1 MASVLRSSILNLAA
15 TIVSLIAGF
24 ATSIIT
30 ARLLGPGGSGTVAFA
45 IWAVTS
51 ASALADA
58 GMPQTLLR
66 HVGSTGKDERAWKMQ
81 VRAAFR
87 VFILPVGAVAVAMLC
102 YSVLGHLED
111 GSDAGLVWTVTTVL
125 FLAYAFAHF
134 SGAIARG
141 RDRFSETAA
150 STVIGCLLQIPLVF
164 AGAWFF
170 GPAGALAGMVVR
182 YLPQGLRLQRYLDL
196 RLPVARSSLTSDM
209 RTYGRQMWLSD
220 LVDVVGLSRIEFLF
234 LGFFFS
240 GVEVG
245 YFAAAM
251 VFAGLVGQLTLQ
263 ISPALI
269 VGFSA
274 AASTE
279 DRSRL
284 YRQSLRTIALLVFPI
299 SLGGA
304 AIIPELLPLLLGE
317 EFRPASSAAS
327 LLLGISLLPGL
338 AVVPWG
344 FLAGSGYGQK
354 LLSVMLISALG
365 SAILLA
371 LAVPLFGVMGAAL
384 ARALIEALS
393 LAMLLMIAARA
404 GGHVPVVILL
414 KTMAAAALCGVVAF
428 GATQLLDGGSGIVL
442 GIATGAIA
450 YLVAVRLFRLIEA
463 SDTLLVETV
472 AGRLPAPA
480 ARLVRILLRLIAPMP
495 V

>member
-1 MASVLRSSILNLAA
+1 MASVLRSSVLNLAA

-30 ARLLGPGGSGTVAFA
+30 ARLLGPGGSGAVAFA

-51 ASALADA
+51 ASAIADF

-66 HVGSTGKDERAWKMQ
+66 HVGSTGTDDRAWKMQ
-81 VRAAFR
+81 VRAAFQ
-87 VFILPVGAVAVAMLC
+87 VFILPVGAVALAMLG
-102 YSVLGHLED
+102 YSAFGRITEGD
-111 GSDAGLVWTVTTVL
+111 DTGLIWIITTLL
-125 FLAYAFAHF
+125 FLAYTFAHF

-170 GPAGALAGMVVR
+170 GPAGALAGVIVR
-182 YLPQGLRLQRYLDL
+182 YLPQGLRLRRYLDL
-196 RLPVARSSLTSDM
+196 RLPVAGSSLTADM
-209 RTYGRQMWLSD
+209 RAYGRQMWLSD

-240 GVEVG
+240 STEVG

-274 AASTE
+274 AGTSE
-279 DRSRL
+279 DRLTL

-317 EFRPASSAAS
+317 EFRPAATAAS

-344 FLAGSGYGQK
+344 FLAGSGSGQK
-354 LLSVMLISALG
+354 LLSVMLISAIV
-365 SAILLA
+365 SAVLLVV
-371 LAVPLFGVMGAAL
+371 AVPYFGVIGAAL
-384 ARALIEALS
+384 VRAFVEALS
-393 LAMLLMIAARA
+393 LGMLLMIAARA
-404 GGHVPVVILL
+404 GGAMPGFILL
-414 KTMAAAALCGVVAF
+414 KTLTAAAICGMIAY
-428 GATQLLDGGSGIVL
+428 GTTQMVSGVSGIALAIV
-442 GIATGAIA
+442 AGALA
-450 YLVAVRLFRLIEA
+450 YLLAVRLFRLIDA
-463 SDTLLVETV
+463 CDTIKLETA
-472 AGRLPAPA
+472 AGRLPGSA
-480 ARLVRILLRLIAPMP
+480 AWLLRRLLRLIAPMP
-495 V
+495 A

>member
-1 MASVLRSSILNLAA
+1 MASVLRSSVLNLAA
-15 TIVSLIAGF
+15 TIISLIAGF

-30 ARLLGPGGSGTVAFA
+30 ARLLGPGGAGTVAFA

-51 ASALADA
+51 ASAIADF

-66 HVGSTGKDERAWKMQ
+66 HVGTTGSDDRAWRMQ

-87 VFILPVGAVAVAMLC
+87 IFILPVGAVAMAMLC
-102 YSVLGHLED
+102 YSFFGRIE
-111 GSDAGLVWTVTTVL
+111 GGWDAGLIWTITTLL
-125 FLAYAFAHF
+125 FLSYTIAHF
-134 SGAIARG
+134 SGAVARG

-182 YLPQGLRLQRYLDL
+182 YLPQGLRLPRYLNL
-196 RLPVARSSLTSDM
+196 RLPVARSSLTADM
-209 RTYGRQMWLSD
+209 RSYGRQMWLSD

-240 GVEVG
+240 TVEVG

-263 ISPALI
+263 LSPALI

-274 AASTE
+274 AGNLQ
-279 DRSRL
+279 DRQKL
-284 YRQSLRTIALLVFPI
+284 YRQSLRTVALFVFPM

-317 EFRPASSAAS
+317 EFRPAAAAAS

-344 FLAGSGYGQK
+344 FLAGSGMGQK
-354 LLSVMLISALG
+354 LLTVTLISAIL
-365 SAILLA
+365 SALLLA
-371 LAVPLFGVMGAAL
+371 LTVPFLGVMGAAL
-384 ARALIEALS
+384 VRAVIETVSLGMLIRT
-393 LAMLLMIAARA
+393 AARTGA
-404 GGHVPVVILL
+404 DMPGAVMA
-414 KTMAAAALCGVVAF
+414 KTLIAAAACGLAAY
-428 GATQLLDGGSGIVL
+428 GATQTVDGGLGIGLAIVVGIVV
-442 GIATGAIA
+442 
-450 YLVAVRLFRLIEA
+450 YLTAVRLFLLIEA
-463 SDTLLVETV
+463 GDTRQLIDT
-472 AGRLPAPA
+472 ADRALPAA
-480 ARLVRILLRLIAPMP
+480 ATRPLRMVLRLIAP
-495 V
+495 

>member
-1 MASVLRSSILNLAA
+1 MASVLRSSLLNLAA

-51 ASALADA
+51 ASAIADF

-66 HVGSTGKDERAWKMQ
+66 HVGSTGTDDRAWKMQ

-87 VFILPVGAVAVAMLC
+87 VFVLPVGAVAMAMLG
-102 YSVLGHLED
+102 YSFLARIEG
-111 GSDAGLVWTVTTVL
+111 GWDAGLIWTITTVL
-125 FLAYAFAHF
+125 FLAYALAHF

-170 GPAGALAGMVVR
+170 GPAGALAGMIIR
-182 YLPQGLRLQRYLDL
+182 YLPQGFRLRRYLDL
-196 RLPVARSSLTSDM
+196 RLPVARSSLTTDM
-209 RTYGRQMWLSD
+209 RAYGRQMWLSD

-240 GVEVG
+240 STEVG

-269 VGFSA
+269 VGFSSAGTSA
-274 AASTE
+274 ARFE
-279 DRSRL
+279 L
-284 YRQSLRTIALLVFPI
+284 YRQSLRTVALVMFPI

-317 EFRPASSAAS
+317 EFRPAATAAS

-344 FLAGSGYGQK
+344 FLAGSGSGQK
-354 LLSVMLISALG
+354 LLSVMLISAIA
-365 SAILLA
+365 SAVLLVV
-371 LAVPLFGVMGAAL
+371 AVPLLGVLGAAL
-384 ARALIEALS
+384 ARTCVEALS
-393 LAMLLMIAARA
+393 LAMLLLIASRA
-404 GGHVPVVILL
+404 GARLPGVILL
-414 KTMAAAALCGVVAF
+414 KTLTAAIICGLVAY
-428 GATQLLDGGSGIVL
+428 GTTQLLGGGSGIVL
-442 GIATGAIA
+442 AIVLGAFA
-450 YLVAVRLFRLIEA
+450 YLLAVRAFCLIEA
-463 SDTLLVETV
+463 SDTQHVETI
-472 AGRLPAPA
+472 AGRLPASA
-480 ARLVRILLRLIAPMP
+480 ARCLRLMVRLIAPIP
-495 V
+495 A